1 MNYMAAKVQIF
12 FETNNSLNK
21 NLSEILFMS
30 EKSCIFVGKLKL
42 NIDIM
47 KHSWKYANIG
57 GNTRVV
63 IKDGSD
69 IQHLSELDEKLWTV
83 LACPVSGL
91 EIAEE
96 SLRCMDSDNDNKIHI
111 HDVVVTAD
119 WLCTML
125 KDPQIL
131 FEAKASLSLDDI
143 QDESIL
149 AVATPLAVN
158 GIVTLEDVKTAIA
171 SVAVETQSVPEAPY
185 SAEIIKAYKD
195 CQDSYNQ
202 YFATVRLQSVGL
214 ATLPA
219 DAVAPGMTEEQ
230 YAEMGK
236 KISEYESSKAAI
248 ESSNAAALSAAQSQY
263 KPLEKLL
270 LLSRDFCT
278 LLRNFVSFQDFYSK
292 RGKALLGRGADD
304 ESPWAIFQA
313 GTLVIDQRACNLCL
327 QVSDMAKHNVQAP
340 DSGMF
345 LIYCQCTL
353 HKTGEKKQIVAAM
366 TIGDIRNLKVGKNA
380 LFYDRQGRDW
390 EAEVV
395 KIIDNPISIGQ
406 AFWSPY
412 RKLGEWVTGLINKSA
427 AEKEKKSFDDMTAKL
442 QSSTDKSADKPAT
455 PAPFDIAKFAGIF
468 AAIGMAVG
476 AIGTFLTSLLSEVGK
491 FAENGW
497 WAIPTLIICI
507 LLAISGPSMVLAW
520 MKLRKRNLAPL
531 LNANG
536 WAINADAIVSV
547 MFGNTLTEQAQFPM
561 LKIKKPGLS
570 KGGKWAIAVATILVS
585 IAIAVVTLYLCGLRV
600 CACFI

>member
-1 MNYMAAKVQIF
+1 MKSCLCQKKVV
-12 FETNNSLNK
+12 S
-21 NLSEILFMS
+21 LSEN
-30 EKSCIFVGKLKL
+30 LKL

-57 GNTRVV
+57 GSTRVE
-63 IKDGSD
+63 IKDGRD
-69 IQHLSELDEKLWTV
+69 IQHLSELDEKQWTV
-83 LACPVSGL
+83 LACPVTGL

-96 SLRCMDSDNDNKIHI
+96 SLRCMDTDNDNKIHI
-111 HDVVVTAD
+111 HDVVVTAE

-125 KDPQIL
+125 KDPQVL
-131 FEAKASLSLDDI
+131 FEGKASLSIADI
-143 QDESIL
+143 KDESVL
-149 AVATPLAVN
+149 AVATPLAVD
-158 GIVTLEDVKTAIA
+158 GIVTLDVVKAAIA
-171 SVAVETQSVPEAPY
+171 GVSVEAQAVPEAPY
-185 SAEIIKAYKD
+185 SDEIIKAYKD
-195 CQDSYNQ
+195 CLDAYNQ
-202 YFATVRLQSVGL
+202 YYSTVRLQSIGL
-214 ATLPA
+214 ATLPT

-230 YAEMGK
+230 FAEMGK

-248 ESSNAAALSAAQSQY
+248 EAANAAAVSAAQSQY

-270 LLSRDFCT
+270 LLCRDFCT

-366 TIGDIRNLKVGKNA
+366 TVGDIRNLKVGKNA

-442 QSSTDKSADKPAT
+442 QTASDKSVDKPAA

-476 AIGTFLTSLLSEVGK
+476 AIGTFLTSLLGEVGE
-491 FAENGW
+491 FAKNGW
-497 WAIPTLIICI
+497 WAIPALIMCI

-547 MFGNTLTEQAQFPM
+547 MFGNTLTDQAQFPM

-570 KGGKWAIAVATILVS
+570 KGGKWAIAIASILVGVAAAI
-585 IAIAVVTLYLCGLRV
+585 IALYFCGVRV
-600 CACFI
+600 CMCLWTLG